1 MAKYF
6 KKGAQLERMADG
18 LTRQLQRELSPEE
31 KDDLTPEEIAA
42 LSPEEFRPHVF
53 NAREAENTGYST

>member
-18 LTRQLQRELSPEE
+18 LTRQLQRQGYGRLKDVAYASVDE
-31 KDDLTPEEIAA
+31 KGKLAVVGAMQGAPARV
-42 LSPEEFRPHVF
+42 RP
-53 NAREAENTGYST
+53 